1 MKHRSIFLALIA
13 VACLLGSLHPGI
25 LAQQPGSVFVERV
38 EVNVV
43 NVEVFV
49 TDKDG
54 NPVRGLTAD
63 DFTVYQDGDQVPIS
77 NFYTVEETR
86 PASPPPAAEAAPAA
100 PLPSPVVEK
109 VPAEQRLHLLVYVD
123 NFNIHPGNREQ
134 VLEELEGFLEKRT
147 QSGDQVMLVTHNRS
161 IDVVRPFTSD
171 LQEIVSGLEEIQ
183 NSTANGMKEQ
193 AREQMAS
200 RNIAIALRDPRTA
213 DSAPSYYQHYV
224 QETRANLLMS
234 ARAIESVV
242 RSMAGLPGRK
252 AFLYVSDGLPQR
264 PGERLREQYF
274 GADTMSLTTDEGP
287 LFDAI
292 IHQANAQQVTFY
304 TLDARGSKGGATTV
318 SAAYSGD
325 TAETTV
331 RANLDALETMNLQE
345 PLIDMATITG
355 GRSFLNTS
363 NFDVAMDAMAEDFD
377 VYYSLGFNART
388 PGDGKYHKIE
398 VKVSRPGLNVRHRSG
413 FLDKPQIELT
423 GDRTLAS
430 LIVGLDKNPLGIQ
443 VDFAPAEKKG
453 SKRYLLPVLVQI
465 PIAGLTLLP
474 NGANQEGQLRI
485 FIAVQDE
492 EGGVSPVQDVPFPVS
507 IPTADYE
514 QVRDRSVGFT
524 TQLEIRPGNQRIAI
538 GVFDESSGT
547 ESFAS
552 ETVAVGKAKK
562 RSG

>member
-1 MKHRSIFLALIA
+1 MKHRSALIA
-13 VACLLGSLHPGI
+13 FAGFLASLHPRPA
-25 LAQQPGSVFVERV
+25 AQEAGPVFVERV

-134 VLEELEGFLEKRT
+134 VLEVLEGFLEKRT

-200 RNIAIALRDPRTA
+200 RSIAIALRDPRTA

-274 GADTMSLTTDEGP
+274 GANTMSLTTDEGP

-325 TAETTV
+325 TAEATV